1 MHVLLLAFQGL
12 NTLDL
17 NGPIEVLGSSAIAEE
32 KYFTITV
39 AAADEITEAFEHV
52 LIKREISF
60 AELLDNKG
68 KLLSKY
74 DMLIVPGGPPQN
86 VQKVIDAG
94 DEGLMAV
101 IRGWVDAANE
111 DKRQRWL
118 MSICTGSGFLGTL
131 GILAG
136 KTATAHWAYLDR
148 LRSICTTV
156 ASERGAEQTEVVRKR
171 WVDAGKIDAYTRLVT
186 SGGVSCGID
195 CVLWMV
201 GELIGMEKAVKI
213 ATVMDYNWEFGS
225 VPVTQGQ
232 II

>member
-1 MHVLLLAFQGL
+1 MQHQPMHVLLLAFQGL

-118 MSICTGSGFLGTL
+118 MSICTGSGFL
-131 GILAG
+131 
-136 KTATAHWAYLDR
+136 
-148 LRSICTTV
+148 V